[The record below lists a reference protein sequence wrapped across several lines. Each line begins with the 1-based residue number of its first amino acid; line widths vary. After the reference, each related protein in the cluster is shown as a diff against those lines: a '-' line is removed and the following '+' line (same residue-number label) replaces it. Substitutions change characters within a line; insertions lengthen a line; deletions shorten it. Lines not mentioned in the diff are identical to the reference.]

1 MPSTLFDKI
10 WAQHTITDLNDNST
24 LLYIDRVFLHERT
37 GSIALKSLEEKNRPV
52 VRPEHAFCT
61 MDHIID
67 TFPGRGDDTLMPNGK
82 EFIQSTRKAANKSNI
97 RVFDINDE
105 NQGISHLVSA
115 EQGITLPGLTV
126 VCPDSHTCT
135 LGALGAL
142 AWGIGSS
149 ECEHALSTQ
158 TLHVSNPKQ
167 LHVKFEGTLNKG
179 VTAKDLMLTLIS
191 RYTSTGAKGMA
202 IEFSG
207 SVVDEMSM
215 DSRFTLCNMA
225 SEFSAFTAVIAPD
238 QTTLDYVNGRPFAP
252 KGKQWQQ
259 ALEAW
264 LLLKTD
270 QSAVFDDEI
279 IINCND
285 ISPMI
290 SWGTSPE
297 HSIEIDQKLM
307 LDQSTQ
313 SNSIIDALAYID
325 IRSDQQ
331 LIGLPIDGVFIG
343 SCTNGRLSDLIAAGE
358 ILIGRKV
365 KNGVTAICTPGSA
378 QVKRAAEEIGLDK
391 VFKSAGFEWREP
403 GCSLCFYAGGE
414 GFAPGQRIVSTT
426 NRNFRGR
433 QGPDVRTHIASPLMA
448 AAAAI
453 DGCITDCRKYLV

>member
-1 MPSTLFDKI
+1 MSRTLFDKI
-10 WAQHTITDLNDNST
+10 WAEHTVTDLHDNST
-24 LLYIDRVFLHERT
+24 LVYIDRVFLHERT
-37 GSIALKSLEEKNRPV
+37 GSIALKSLEEKNRAV

-67 TFPGRGDDTLMPNGK
+67 TFPGRGDETLMPSGK
-82 EFIQSTRKAANKSNI
+82 EFIQSTREAAKKSHI
-97 RVFDINDE
+97 RLFDINDE

-158 TLHVSNPKQ
+158 TLHVAKPKQ
-167 LHVKFEGTLNKG
+167 LHVKFEGKLNKG
-179 VTAKDLMLTLIS
+179 VSAKDLILSLIS
-191 RYTSTGAKGMA
+191 SHGSAGAKGMA

-207 SVVDEMSM
+207 PVIDDMNM

-225 SEFSAFTAVIAPD
+225 TEFSAFTALIAPD
-238 QTTLDYVNGRPFAP
+238 QTTIEYVTGRPFTP
-252 KGKQWQQ
+252 KNEQWQK
-259 ALEAW
+259 ALDAW
-264 LLLKTD
+264 ALLKTD
-270 QSAVFDDEI
+270 KSAMFDEEI
-279 IINCND
+279 VINCNN
-285 ISPMI
+285 ILPMI

-297 HSIEIDQKLM
+297 HSIGVDQILKLNQAS
-307 LDQSTQ
+307 QSD
-313 SNSIIDALAYID
+313 SVKGALEYID
-325 IRSDQQ
+325 IETDQD

-358 ILIGRKV
+358 ILKGKKV
-365 KNGVTAICTPGSA
+365 KQGVKAICTPGSA
-378 QVKRAAEEIGLDK
+378 QVKRSAEEIGLDK
-391 VFKSAGFEWREP
+391 VFKNAGFEWREP

-414 GFAPGQRIVSTT
+414 GFAPGQRVVSTT

-433 QGPDVRTHIASPLMA
+433 QGPGVRTHIASPLMA

-453 DGCITDCRKYLV
+453 DGCISDCRNYL